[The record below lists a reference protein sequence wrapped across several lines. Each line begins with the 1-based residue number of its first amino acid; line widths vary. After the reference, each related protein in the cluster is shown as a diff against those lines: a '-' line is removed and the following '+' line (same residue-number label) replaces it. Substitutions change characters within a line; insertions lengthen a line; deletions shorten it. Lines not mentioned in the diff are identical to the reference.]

1 MSALQTPGRTMFG
14 PFGSIY
20 GNITQQL
27 SYAQA
32 ANDGFSDRSAIER
45 LGIMFE
51 AVLTGAIP
59 QLNDIQKAQLM
70 RQHNLL
76 FTKAGEPLDLVPTY
90 NAVFARLIGG
100 VPTNQETA
108 YYTMKG
114 LDYENEAEFRDLVN
128 TTSQHLNKMILLHYD
143 NKITA
148 EAMDLAMR
156 LAFGMWDDIPEG
168 RRVEF
173 RERVF
178 NSIGEDGT
186 SLLQKMAERAGQG
199 QYDPAIVTA
208 LEELE
213 NVRHAKPGD
222 IRKMIQMYEEVH
234 NRRTQ
239 QEQVVKERIQ

>member
-1 MSALQTPGRTMFG
+1 MQ
-14 PFGSIY
+14 
-20 GNITQQL
+20 
-27 SYAQA
+27 
-32 ANDGFSDRSAIER
+32 
-45 LGIMFE
+45 
-51 AVLTGAIP
+51 
-59 QLNDIQKAQLM
+59 
-70 RQHNLL
+70 
-76 FTKAGEPLDLVPTY
+76 
-90 NAVFARLIGG
+90 
-100 VPTNQETA
+100 
-108 YYTMKG
+108 G
-114 LDYENEAEFRDLVN
+114 LDYENEAEFRDLVR

-148 EAMDLAMR
+148 ETMDLAMR
-156 LAFGMWDDIPEG
+156 LTFGMWDDIPEG

-186 SLLQKMAERAGQG
+186 SLMQKMVERASQG

-222 IRKMIQMYEEVH
+222 TRKMIHMYEEVH

-239 QEQVVKERIQ
+239 QEQIVKERIQ